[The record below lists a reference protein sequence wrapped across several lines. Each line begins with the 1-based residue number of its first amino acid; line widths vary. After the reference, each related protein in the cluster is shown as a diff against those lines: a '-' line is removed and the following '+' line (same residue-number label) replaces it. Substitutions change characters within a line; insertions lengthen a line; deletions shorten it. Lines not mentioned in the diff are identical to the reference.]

1 MGYGGSRYS
10 RRASDECDQSTGDN
24 SAASIQGGQTMRPLS
39 SLELAILAVVLLI
52 WFLGPI
58 ISRLVDLL
66 FSPLDRLDQ
75 RVLNWQRR
83 YLNRW
88 ERLRKKRWD
97 AN

>member
-1 MGYGGSRYS
+1 
-10 RRASDECDQSTGDN
+10 
-24 SAASIQGGQTMRPLS
+24 MRPLS